1 MIFRIALTILL
12 CLWAASAP
20 AAAATIEKSPEE
32 IIALAD
38 RARGNVD
45 GIEWMAQVKAVEQ
58 GRVQEQ
64 TLKIQFRDN
73 SSLAE
78 FTAPRKVRG
87 RMLLM
92 RDRNMWF
99 IKPGLRKPVPISA
112 RQKMM
117 GGASNGDIASTDYA
131 GDYHAA
137 YLREEVVAG
146 KPCYLFDLRAIHKY
160 ATYDRILYWVNKR
173 TAVAE
178 KAEFYTVSG
187 KHFKTALFEYNNRIT
202 VDGEEVPFVSKMIIT
217 NAVLKSEVTTLT
229 YHDVE
234 VKSIPTARF
243 NLNLLVK

>member
-1 MIFRIALTILL
+1 MKFRLSFTILIYL
-12 CLWAASAP
+12 LSAAASAAAPTGTSP
-20 AAAATIEKSPEE
+20 AD
-32 IIALAD
+32 IIALSD

-45 GIEWMAQVKAVEQ
+45 GIEWVAQLTAHEQ
-58 GRVQEQ
+58 GRTQER

-78 FTAPRKVRG
+78 FTAPRKVKG

-112 RQKMM
+112 RQKLM

-131 GDYHAA
+131 GDYRAT
-137 YLREEVVAG
+137 YLREEAVSG
-146 KPCYLFDLRAIHKY
+146 KPCYLFDLKAIDKH
-160 ATYDRILYWVNKR
+160 ATYDRILYWVNKQ

-187 KHFKTALFEYNNRIT
+187 KHFKTAVFEYDHRIPIN
-202 VDGEEVPFVSKMIIT
+202 GEEVPFVSKMTIT
-217 NAVLKSEVTTLT
+217 NAVLKNEVTTMI
-229 YHDVE
+229 YQDVK